1 MVATKTCS
9 ACGETKP
16 LIEFFKRKRGK
27 DGYNSQCKLCV
38 AKMPGQRE
46 ADRERAAQWRR
57 DNPERHQA
65 NTRAYRERNPERHVA
80 RNAVYFAVK
89 RGELVRQPCEGAAI
103 LVPMPVTTTT
113 ASGSRSG
120 GCARRTTPRLTSSAA
135 GARRKAGETEAVLR
149 RVSQTRSLQTPHIRP
164 PNTEPVCTD
173 PGSTHVID

>member
-89 RGELVRQPCEGAAI
+89 RGELVRQPCEGCGNPGTDARHDDYSKR
-103 LVPMPVTTTT
+103 LEVWWL
-113 ASGSRSG
+113 
-120 GCARRTTPRLTSSAA
+120 CATHYAEADIERRW
-135 GARRKAGETEAVLR
+135 GEAKGR
-149 RVSQTRSLQTPHIRP
+149 
-164 PNTEPVCTD
+164 
-173 PGSTHVID
+173 